1 MLGFTKSRR
10 EAKLYLHLPRVYL
23 NFLGKGKMQV
33 SKLYTSS
40 VIILSLASLVENLA
54 YALPMSYFPDY
65 VQLLGASVAY
75 IGLFTAAFTAANA
88 TLSQKFGGL
97 SDRVGRK
104 RFILAGLLADVF
116 LGTLTGVVWDW
127 APLLAV
133 RVLNGVATAAVA
145 SPSQASLVDQVPKNR
160 RGEALGFYLTLSM
173 VGFNM
178 GPIFGG
184 AIQFLCND
192 ILKTGLE
199 WSYRI
204 PFFVD
209 SLLALVAFLLV
220 WWGVEETRGK
230 GTSQEP
236 VHQEEDPELSKKTMF
251 SLRILYVTSL
261 ATGFAVGF
269 IIPISVLYFGDIFN
283 ATSLQIGIILS
294 ISGFVGL
301 TCNLYAGRLS
311 DRVGRKPIIAL
322 GSLPSRLATIALPF
336 APNLISAAGVTV
348 FRSFG
353 HNVAMPASRAL
364 NADLIPEKVRGKLF
378 GRLAAFFSLGAILG
392 PVLSTWLY
400 DAYRFQTFEVPWL
413 GNLVVRGAGIPFFVS
428 SAIGLFSLFL
438 LLAFVEEPRRKP
450 KES

>member
-1 MLGFTKSRR
+1 MR
-10 EAKLYLHLPRVYL
+10 A
-23 NFLGKGKMQV
+23 

-75 IGLFTAAFTAANA
+75 IGLFTAAFTAASA
-88 TLSQKFGGL
+88 TLSQKFGSL
-97 SDRVGRK
+97 SDRIGRK
-104 RFILAGLLADVF
+104 RLIQAGLLMDVL
-116 LGTLTGVVWDW
+116 LGTLTGLIWNW
-127 APLLAV
+127 APLLV
-133 RVLNGVATAAVA
+133 IRILNGVATAAVA
-145 SPSQASLVDQVPKNR
+145 SPSQASLVDQVPESRK
-160 RGEALGFYLTLSM
+160 GEALGFYLTFSM
-173 VGFNM
+173 IGFNM
-178 GPIFGG
+178 GPVFGG

-192 ILKTGLE
+192 ILRTGIE

-204 PFFVD
+204 PFFID
-209 SLLALVAFLLV
+209 SFLAFVAFFLV
-220 WWGVEETRGK
+220 WWGVKETRGEVE
-230 GTSQEP
+230 T
-236 VHQEEDPELSKKTMF
+236 EEMIQHEDNPELNKKTIS
-251 SLRILYVTSL
+251 SLRILYISSL

-283 ATSLQIGIILS
+283 ATSLQIGTILS

-336 APNLISAAGVTV
+336 APTLISAAGVTV

-400 DAYRFQTFEVPWL
+400 DAYRFQTFKVPWL
-413 GNLVVRGAGIPFFVS
+413 GNLLVRGAGIPFFIS
-428 SAIGLFSLFL
+428 SAIGLLSLFL
-438 LLAFVEEPRRKP
+438 LLAFVGEPRRSSGK
-450 KES
+450 S

>member
-1 MLGFTKSRR
+1 MR
-10 EAKLYLHLPRVYL
+10 A
-23 NFLGKGKMQV
+23 

-40 VIILSLASLVENLA
+40 VVILSLAALVENLA

-88 TLSQKFGGL
+88 TLSQKLGGL

-104 RFILAGLLADVF
+104 RLIQAGLLTDVV
-116 LGTLTGVVWDW
+116 LGTLTGIVWSW
-127 APLLAV
+127 APLLII

-145 SPSQASLVDQVPKNR
+145 APSEASLVDQVPENR

-173 VGFNM
+173 VGFNL
-178 GPIFGG
+178 GPVFGG
-184 AIQFLCND
+184 VIQFLCND
-192 ILKTGLE
+192 LLGVGLE

-209 SLLALVAFLLV
+209 SLLAFIAFFLV
-220 WWGVEETRGK
+220 WWGVEETRGEGSSK
-230 GTSQEP
+230 S
-236 VHQEEDPELSKKTMF
+236 VHRHEKDVPLSKKMAF
-251 SLRILYVTSL
+251 SLRILYISSL
-261 ATGFAVGF
+261 SVGFAVGF
-269 IIPISVLYFGDIFN
+269 IIPISVLYFRDIFA
-283 ATSLQIGIILS
+283 ATPLQIGIILS

-301 TCNLYAGRLS
+301 TCNLYAGKLS

-336 APNLISAAGVTV
+336 APDLVSAGGVTV

-364 NADLIPEKVRGKLF
+364 RADLIPEKVRGKLL
-378 GRLAAFFSLGAILG
+378 GRMAAFFSLGAILG
-392 PVLSTWLY
+392 PVLSTLLY
-400 DAYRFQTFEVPWL
+400 AAYWDSDFEIPWL

-428 SAIGLFSLFL
+428 SAIGLLSLFL
-438 LLAFVEEPRRKP
+438 LLAFVEEPRRK
-450 KES
+450 

>member
-1 MLGFTKSRR
+1 MRT
-10 EAKLYLHLPRVYL
+10 P
-23 NFLGKGKMQV
+23 
-33 SKLYTSS
+33 KLYTSS
-40 VIILSLASLVENLA
+40 VIILSSASLVENLA
-54 YALPMSYFPDY
+54 YALPISYFPNY
-65 VQLLGASVAY
+65 VQLLGAKVLY

-88 TLSQKFGGL
+88 TLSQKFGSL

-104 RFILAGLLADVF
+104 RLIEAGLLADVV
-116 LGTLTGVVWDW
+116 LGTLTGIIWNW
-127 APLLAV
+127 IPLLVV
-133 RVLNGVATAAVA
+133 RIFNGVATAAVVA
-145 SPSQASLVDQVPKNR
+145 PAEASLVDQVPEDR

-178 GPIFGG
+178 GPVFGG

-192 ILKTGLE
+192 IIGIGLE

-209 SLLALVAFLLV
+209 SLLALIAFFLV
-220 WWGVEETRGK
+220 WWGVQETRGK
-230 GTSQEP
+230 SSYGEI
-236 VHQEEDPELSKKTMF
+236 VRQEEDVELSRKVKF
-251 SLRILYVTSL
+251 SLRILYIYSL
-261 ATGFAVGF
+261 AIGFAVGF
-269 IIPISVLYFGDIFN
+269 IIPISVLYFGDTFK

-301 TCNLYAGRLS
+301 TCNLYAGKIS

-336 APNLISAAGVTV
+336 APDLVSAAGITV

-364 NADLIPEKVRGKLF
+364 RADLIPDKMRGKLF

-392 PVLSTWLY
+392 PVLSTLLY
-400 DAYRFQTFEVPWL
+400 DAYRFSTFKVPWF
-413 GNLVVRGAGIPFFVS
+413 NNMVVRGSAIPFFVS

-438 LLAFVEEPRRKP
+438 LLAFVEEPRRR
-450 KES
+450 

>member
-1 MLGFTKSRR
+1 MRT
-10 EAKLYLHLPRVYL
+10 
-23 NFLGKGKMQV
+23 

-54 YALPMSYFPDY
+54 YALPMSYFPNY
-65 VQLLGASVAY
+65 IQFLGASVAY

-88 TLSQKFGGL
+88 TLSQKFGSL
-97 SDRVGRK
+97 SDRIGRK
-104 RFILAGLLADVF
+104 RLIQAGLLTDVV
-116 LGTLTGVVWDW
+116 LGTLTGIVWNW
-127 APLLAV
+127 APLLV
-133 RVLNGVATAAVA
+133 IRVLNGVATAAVA
-145 SPSQASLVDQVPKNR
+145 APAEASLVDQVPDDRK
-160 RGEALGFYLTLSM
+160 GEALGFYLTLSM

-178 GPIFGG
+178 GPVFGG

-192 ILKTGLE
+192 VLGFGLE

-209 SLLALVAFLLV
+209 SLLAFIAFFLV

-230 GTSQEP
+230 SSSKRMVQQEGNL
-236 VHQEEDPELSKKTMF
+236 ELSKKAMF
-251 SLRILYVTSL
+251 SLRILYISSL
-261 ATGFAVGF
+261 AIGFAVGF
-269 IIPISVLYFGDIFN
+269 IIPITVLYFGDTFN
-283 ATSLQIGIILS
+283 ATPLQIGIILS

-301 TCNLYAGRLS
+301 TCNLYAGKIS

-322 GSLPSRLATIALPF
+322 GNLPSRLSTIALPF
-336 APNLISAAGVTV
+336 APDLVSAAGITV

-392 PVLSTWLY
+392 PVLSTLLY
-400 DAYRFQTFEVPWL
+400 DAYGSQTFKVPWL

-438 LLAFVEEPRRKP
+438 LLAFVEEPKRK
-450 KES
+450 